1 MYEHRQK
8 GYFYHM
14 ITYYYIGTTK
24 QTVKNRMA
32 GHFNNIQQ
40 MSTKTYNQT
49 HSLSTLAI
57 SRRKIKIIKT
67 RTTCTYEL

>member
-14 ITYYYIGTTK
+14 ITYYYIGTTQ

-32 GHFNNIQQ
+32 GHFNDIQK
-40 MSTKTYNQT
+40 MTTKTYDQT
-49 HSLSTLAI
+49 HLLRPLAI
-57 SRRKIKIIKT
+57 SCQKIKNHQDKN
-67 RTTCTYEL
+67 YVH